1 MAGEGA
7 GRGTPPPVF
16 AEVWQTKDFKFFRWE
31 VWQGKGLE
39 GDLLDVWQQWSC
51 GWGRMETDQEK
62 MTKWQKNAG
71 KGDA

>member
-16 AEVWQTKDFKFFRWE
+16 AEVWQTKDFKMGSVAR
-31 VWQGKGLE
+31 KGVRGRFVGCVATMELR
-39 GDLLDVWQQWSC
+39 
-51 GWGRMETDQEK
+51 GRMETDQEK
-62 MTKWQKNAG
+62 MAKWQKNAG